1 MKAGFFKQLCE
12 IAGKENVR
20 TDEPMKQHTTFR
32 IGGAAD
38 YFVSP
43 QTTDQIKNIIEL
55 CKSEAMPWYVIG
67 NGSNLLVSDRGFRG
81 VIIQL
86 FKNFSDNEELVM
98 MNDVYEKFLKSSEEF
113 IFAENKPEKSDIIFV
128 PGNGYPQMAEKAAEL
143 FKKGM
148 ADWILPS
155 GKYSVVNGKFSGVL
169 EKSNV
174 YDKEYGTEWEFLRD
188 VLIKNGVPDQKI
200 LKEDQATFTY
210 ENAIYSRQVTD
221 HAELEIERAILCC
234 KSYHA
239 RRCLMYY
246 QLLYPETEFY
256 VVPVNA
262 DGITRENW
270 KKNEEGIDAVTGE
283 LSRIVK
289 QFSLMLER

>member
-1 MKAGFFKQLCE
+1 MY
-12 IAGKENVR
+12 
-20 TDEPMKQHTTFR
+20 DE
-32 IGGAAD
+32 
-38 YFVSP
+38 
-43 QTTDQIKNIIEL
+43 
-55 CKSEAMPWYVIG
+55 
-67 NGSNLLVSDRGFRG
+67 
-81 VIIQL
+81 
-86 FKNFSDNEELVM
+86 
-98 MNDVYEKFLKSSEEF
+98 FLKQIEEF
-113 IFAENKPEKSDIIFV
+113 IFIEDKPEKADVIFV

-143 FKKGM
+143 YRQGLAPK
-148 ADWILPS
+148 ILPS
-155 GKYSVVNGKFSGVL
+155 GRYSVTVGKFGGVL
-169 EKSNV
+169 
-174 YDKEYGTEWEFLRD
+174 DKKEDYREDYESEWDFLRD
-188 VLIKNGVPDQKI
+188 VLMKNGVPEDTI
-200 LKEDQATFTY
+200 LREDQATFTY

-246 QLLYPETEFY
+246 QLLYPKTEFY

-270 KKNEEGIDAVTGE
+270 RKNEEGIDAVTGE

>member
-1 MKAGFFKQLCE
+1 
-12 IAGKENVR
+12 
-20 TDEPMKQHTTFR
+20 
-32 IGGAAD
+32 
-38 YFVSP
+38 
-43 QTTDQIKNIIEL
+43 
-55 CKSEAMPWYVIG
+55 
-67 NGSNLLVSDRGFRG
+67 
-81 VIIQL
+81 
-86 FKNFSDNEELVM
+86 M

-246 QLLYPETEFY
+246 RRTLQNRETIFTDAGEMTVTAVLLF
-256 VVPVNA
+256 
-262 DGITRENW
+262 
-270 KKNEEGIDAVTGE
+270 
-283 LSRIVK
+283 
-289 QFSLMLER
+289 QFSSREARCGQVRFCFCPDGQQPGGCHFQV

>member
-1 MKAGFFKQLCE
+1 M
-12 IAGKENVR
+12 
-20 TDEPMKQHTTFR
+20 
-32 IGGAAD
+32 
-38 YFVSP
+38 Y
-43 QTTDQIKNIIEL
+43 
-55 CKSEAMPWYVIG
+55 
-67 NGSNLLVSDRGFRG
+67 
-81 VIIQL
+81 
-86 FKNFSDNEELVM
+86 EE
-98 MNDVYEKFLKSSEEF
+98 FLKQIEDFMF
-113 IFAENKPEKSDIIFV
+113 IEDKPEKADVIFV

-143 FKKGM
+143 YRNGFAPK
-148 ADWILPS
+148 ILPS
-155 GKYSVVNGKFSGVL
+155 GRYSITAGRFTGVL
-169 EKSNV
+169 
-174 YDKEYGTEWEFLRD
+174 DKKECYCGTYKTEWDFLKD
-188 VLIKNGVPDQKI
+188 VLMQNGVPEEAI

-246 QLLYPETEFY
+246 QLLYPKTEFY

-270 KKNEEGIDAVTGE
+270 RKNEEGIDAVTGE

>member
-1 MKAGFFKQLCE
+1 
-12 IAGKENVR
+12 
-20 TDEPMKQHTTFR
+20 
-32 IGGAAD
+32 
-38 YFVSP
+38 
-43 QTTDQIKNIIEL
+43 
-55 CKSEAMPWYVIG
+55 
-67 NGSNLLVSDRGFRG
+67 
-81 VIIQL
+81 
-86 FKNFSDNEELVM
+86 M

-174 YDKEYGTEWEFLRD
+174 YNKEYGTEWEFLRD

-221 HAELEIERAILCC
+221 REYLDIKKAILCC
-234 KSYHA
+234 KTCHA
-239 RRCLMYY
+239 RRALMYY
-246 QLLYPETEFY
+246 KLLYPDTEFF
-256 VVPVNA
+256 VSSCCVDSIDKNTWIMTN
-262 DGITRENW
+262 DGIDEVMGAITR
-270 KKNEEGIDAVTGE
+270 I
-283 LSRIVK
+283 IK
-289 QFSLMLER
+289 QFSLMLKKN